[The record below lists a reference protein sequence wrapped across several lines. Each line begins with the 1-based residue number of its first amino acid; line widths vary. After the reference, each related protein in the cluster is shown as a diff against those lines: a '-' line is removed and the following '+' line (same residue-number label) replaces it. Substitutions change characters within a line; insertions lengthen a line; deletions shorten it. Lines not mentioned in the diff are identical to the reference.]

1 MSVHRSWSRSPA
13 VHAAGVALALLL
25 STSISGC
32 SVLGFSL
39 GALSDHAD
47 GKGGPSHLLN
57 ARRGVHVTLWLNDG
71 RKLTGVYED
80 VLSQQGM
87 VAVTAASD
95 SVVVSGYG
103 AAASPTPPFTD
114 IVLLTD
120 SGERDTIPA
129 GSVVQVS
136 IPNARGKV
144 KGLIGG
150 LVVDA
155 LLVAA
160 LVATFSGGF
169 E

>member
-1 MSVHRSWSRSPA
+1 MSVHRSGSRSRA
-13 VHAAGVALALLL
+13 VHAAGAALALLL

-32 SVLGFSL
+32 SVMGFSL
-39 GALSDHAD
+39 GALSDHAV

-80 VLSQQGM
+80 VLPQQGM

-103 AAASPTPPFTD
+103 AAASPTPPFTG
-114 IVLLTD
+114 IVLLTN

-129 GSVVQVS
+129 GSVERVS

-150 LVVDA
+150 LVIDA

-160 LVATFSGGF
+160 LFGIYSGGF